1 MASRS
6 IFEKKLF
13 YKYLHQSFN
22 IDTGINVSVLG
33 YEKCSKTKPQINLNK
48 NCYVMH
54 IITKGKGTL
63 FINNEM
69 FDLKDGDI
77 FIIKPNT
84 KISYKQESKNPWE
97 YIWFEFYGNVVK
109 KMISCISSS
118 ENIIIKTNNLEMIKH
133 LFKSAINKMSD
144 FYKNSESILID
155 STLLNMFS
163 IILSEQTN
171 LKECKE
177 LTKKE
182 IKVNEIINYIESNY
196 SNSDLTIKSIAD
208 KFYFTQSYFTRLFKE
223 TTGVTPIQYIIKIR
237 MTKACELLSHKS
249 FTIAQIAETVGFK
262 NQFYFSKE
270 FKKYYGVTPSQYLI
284 NN

>member
-1 MASRS
+1 MANRN

-13 YKYLHQSFN
+13 YKYFHQSFN

-54 IITKGKGTL
+54 IITKGKGAL
-63 FINNEM
+63 SINNESYE
-69 FDLKDGDI
+69 LGEGDI

-84 KISYKQESKNPWE
+84 KISYKQETKNPWE
-97 YIWFEFYGNVVK
+97 YIWFEFYGGVAK
-109 KMISCISSS
+109 KIISCIDAK
-118 ENIIIKTNNLEMIKH
+118 ENLIIKTTKLETIKH
-133 LFKSAINKMSD
+133 LFKSAVNKLSD
-144 FYKNSESILID
+144 CYKNSESILID

-163 IILSEQTN
+163 LILSEQTN

-182 IKVNEIINYIESNY
+182 IKVSEIISFIESNY

-223 TTGVTPIQYIIKIR
+223 TTGVTPIQFIIKIR

-249 FTIAQIAETVGFK
+249 FTIAQIAENVGFK

-270 FKKYYGVTPSQYLI
+270 FKKYYGITPSQYLSD
-284 NN
+284 N

>member
-1 MASRS
+1 MANRS

-13 YKYLHQSFN
+13 YKYFHQSFN

-33 YEKCSKTKPQINLNK
+33 FEKCSKTKPQINLNK

-63 FINNEM
+63 LINNEIHE
-69 FDLKDGDI
+69 LSEGDI
-77 FIIKPNT
+77 FVTKPNT

-97 YIWFEFYGNVVK
+97 YIWFEFYGSVVK
-109 KMISCISSS
+109 KIISCIDPKES
-118 ENIIIKTNNLEMIKH
+118 IIIKTTKLETIKH
-133 LFKSAINKMSD
+133 LFKSAVNKLSD
-144 FYKNSESILID
+144 CYKNSESILID
-155 STLLNMFS
+155 STILNMFS
-163 IILSEQTN
+163 LILSEQTN

-182 IKVNEIINYIESNY
+182 IKVNEIISYIEANY
-196 SNSDLTIKSIAD
+196 SNSDLTIKCIAD

-249 FTIAQIAETVGFK
+249 FTIAQIAENVGFR

-270 FKKYYGVTPSQYLI
+270 FKKYHGITPSQYLSD
-284 NN
+284 N